1 MRLSALALSV
11 LSLLPLTTTSFD
23 ALAVDQEKILNA
35 KKAVVMV
42 RGYNSKG
49 GLSYGSGVV
58 IAENKIISNCHIFRD
73 TLKPWVARGEDTYNI
88 VSVKADAKHD
98 LCLLTAENLPIPPIA
113 LAKDGNIQRGEE
125 VISIGHSNAAPAPLT
140 SVGVI
145 KSIYDYDGGNI
156 IRSTAQFRMGASGS
170 GLFNL
175 NGELIGINTF
185 KTPGKNAYFYS
196 LPAKWIATV
205 EQDALKTSFPVN
217 GQAFW
222 EAEDK
227 QKPYF
232 MQVALPEIDEDWQ
245 KLSNVSDLWTK
256 KEPHNVEA
264 WYELGLAHDHLNQLD
279 KAQEAYATAVA
290 LDETHID
297 ALFRLGII
305 AHNKG
310 DKVGVHDINEKI
322 AKIDKG
328 LAQQYGKMLGCNAEC

>member
-1 MRLSALALSV
+1 MRLPVLALSV
-11 LSLLPLTTTSFD
+11 FSLLPLTTPFN
-23 ALAVDQEKILNA
+23 AHAFDQEKILDA

-42 RGYNSKG
+42 RGYNSNG

-73 TLKPWVARGEDTYNI
+73 TSKPWVARGEDTYNI
-88 VSVKADAKHD
+88 VSVKVDAKHD
-98 LCLLTAENLPIPPIA
+98 LCLLTAENLPIPPIP
-113 LAKDGNIQRGEE
+113 LAKDGKIQRGEE

-140 SVGVI
+140 SMGVI

-156 IRSTAQFRMGASGS
+156 LRSTAQFRMGASGS

-196 LPAKWIATV
+196 LPAKWIASV
-205 EQDALKTSFPVN
+205 DQDALESSFPVG

-222 EAEDK
+222 EAEDTK
-227 QKPYF
+227 KPYF

-245 KLSNVSDLWTK
+245 KLSNISDLWTK
-256 KEPHNVEA
+256 KEPNNVEA
-264 WYELGLAHDHLNQLD
+264 WYELGLAHDHLNQFD
-279 KAQEAYATAVA
+279 EAQKAYSTAIS

-305 AHNKG
+305 AYNKG
-310 DKVGVHDINEKI
+310 DKNGMHTINEKI

-328 LAQQYGKMLGCNAEC
+328 LAQQYSEMLGCNTQC